1 MEMEKPLQI
10 GKEFGLEGEKLLEFV
25 EKQQQLE
32 EEREEKRRQLEEE
45 KEERRRILEE
55 DRRKEEEEK
64 EQRRRKE
71 DEERENR
78 RQERELRKLEMEAE
92 LLRQKEAIEAAKREH
107 ELELAR
113 LAQGRNVAER
123 AELREDRAKAPK
135 LPSFVDGKDDLD
147 AYLQRFE
154 RFATTA
160 KWEKTGWASKLS
172 ALLSG
177 RALEVYS
184 RLSKEAAQDYDRV
197 KLALMKRYDLTEDGY
212 RRKFRA
218 SKPEVDESPEQF
230 IVRLDRY
237 LLRWLELSN
246 TERSFEGLKDLIVK
260 EQFIDSCPKELAIH
274 LRERAP
280 ESLVQIAKIA
290 DQYLEAHG
298 KHLFSPASRKPVVLP
313 QKEETRNQQSDSTM
327 VVCFK
332 CNARG
337 HRAVNCPSL
346 IKKCFMCG
354 KQGHE
359 ARNCRSGKQRSGGQ
373 NRNGLPLQRGQ
384 VSAGCLVKPP
394 EVKPTEEEVRACIK
408 DDKLLL
414 ASGKKIPIVSNA
426 CLEPLSGDRL
436 KMPVVKGRVGEK
448 TVDVLRDTGCSG
460 IVVKKNLVSEDQFT
474 GDFNVM
480 LLIDNTARKV
490 AIARIT
496 VDTPYLKGQV
506 EAQCLPDAIYDLII
520 GNVPGAR
527 PADEPDPTWQ
537 EACAVTTR
545 SQAKKDGVVS
555 PLKVPS
561 YQESPIVDKQ
571 NLKQMQ
577 SEDESLRKYWDRDEA
592 TTEGAVAVLKADNR
606 FEEDT
611 HCEVKG
617 CEVKD
622 AEDDDNVDFLE
633 IGCYD
638 AKESVADVATGSNLT
653 DEQRSEFMD
662 LANQFS
668 SLFTEAPG
676 TTDLAQHHIKL
687 TSDEPVRSRP
697 YPVPYSMRES
707 LKKDIADMIKM
718 RVIRESDSP
727 YASPVVV
734 VKKKDNTNRVCV
746 DYRKLNKLTV
756 IDPEP
761 MPTAEHLFQK
771 LSGDKFFTKINLS
784 KGYWQITIP
793 EEDIPKTAFVTPDG
807 SYEFLKMP
815 FGMINSAATLKRAM
829 RKLIADLDNVDFYWD
844 DILVHTRTWEE
855 HIKALRELFARLL
868 RAGMTIRPTKCIF
881 GASCVD
887 FLGHRLEQ
895 GVLGLHEENVE
906 KIKNAPWPGTKK
918 QVRSFVGLAGYYR
931 DFIPNFAAIAAPLS
945 DLTRKGQPSRVE
957 WGQAQEK
964 AYQTIK
970 SHLTNEPILRLPDP
984 KKTYY
989 LQTDASNTGI
999 GAVLMQKHDE
1009 KLFPV
1014 CYASKKLSSTERNY
1028 STIEKECLAVVWGI
1042 KRFHLYLYGVPFV
1055 LQTDHEPLK
1064 YMNSAKFA
1072 NGRLMRWAMFL
1083 QSYTFRVEAIK
1094 GSENVGADYLSRA
1107 EE

>member
-1 MEMEKPLQI
+1 MEMEKLLQI
-10 GKEFGLEGEKLLEFV
+10 GEKFGLEGEKLLEFV
-25 EKQQQLE
+25 EKQQKLEEDRRREEEERKREEEEKEEKRRQLE
-32 EEREEKRRQLEEE
+32 EEREEKRRQLEEEKEEKRRQLEEE

-64 EQRRRKE
+64 EERRRRE

-92 LLRQKEAIEAAKREH
+92 LLKQKEAIEAAKREH

-113 LAQGRNVAER
+113 LGQGRDVAER

-160 KWEKTGWASKLS
+160 KWEKIGWASKLS

-184 RLSKEAAQDYDRV
+184 RLSEEAAQDYDRV

-298 KHLFSPASRKPVVLP
+298 KHLFSPASRKPVVPP
-313 QKEETRNQQSDSTM
+313 QKEDTKNQQNDSTI

-332 CNARG
+332 CNARV
-337 HRAVNCPSL
+337 HKAVNCPSRV
-346 IKKCFMCG
+346 KRCFMCG

-359 ARNCRSGKQRSGGQ
+359 ARNCRSGKQRSEGQ

-394 EVKPTEEEVRACIK
+394 EVKPTEEEIRACIK

-460 IVVKKNLVSEDQFT
+460 TVVKKNLVSEDQFT

-490 AIARIT
+490 PIARIT

-592 TTEGAVAVLKADNR
+592 TTEGAVAVVKVDDHS
-606 FEEDT
+606 EEDT
-611 HCEVKG
+611 HCEVKE

-622 AEDDDNVDFLE
+622 VEDDDNVDFLE
-633 IGCYD
+633 IGRYD
-638 AKESVADVATGSNLT
+638 AKESVADVASGSNLT

-771 LSGDKFFTKINLS
+771 LSGDKFFTKIDLS

-829 RKLIADLDNVDFYWD
+829 
-844 DILVHTRTWEE
+844 
-855 HIKALRELFARLL
+855 
-868 RAGMTIRPTKCIF
+868 
-881 GASCVD
+881 
-887 FLGHRLEQ
+887 
-895 GVLGLHEENVE
+895 
-906 KIKNAPWPGTKK
+906 KK
-918 QVRSFVGLAGYYR
+918 
-931 DFIPNFAAIAAPLS
+931 
-945 DLTRKGQPSRVE
+945 
-957 WGQAQEK
+957 
-964 AYQTIK
+964 
-970 SHLTNEPILRLPDP
+970 
-984 KKTYY
+984 
-989 LQTDASNTGI
+989 
-999 GAVLMQKHDE
+999 
-1009 KLFPV
+1009 
-1014 CYASKKLSSTERNY
+1014 
-1028 STIEKECLAVVWGI
+1028 
-1042 KRFHLYLYGVPFV
+1042 
-1055 LQTDHEPLK
+1055 
-1064 YMNSAKFA
+1064 
-1072 NGRLMRWAMFL
+1072 
-1083 QSYTFRVEAIK
+1083 
-1094 GSENVGADYLSRA
+1094 
-1107 EE
+1107 

>member
-1 MEMEKPLQI
+1 MEMEKLLQI
-10 GKEFGLEGEKLLEFV
+10 GEKFGLEGEKLLEFV
-25 EKQQQLE
+25 EKQQKLEEQRRREEEEKEEKRIQLEEEKEEKRRQLE
-32 EEREEKRRQLEEE
+32 EERRREEEEKEEKRRQLEEE

-55 DRRKEEEEK
+55 DRRKE
-64 EQRRRKE
+64 

-78 RQERELRKLEMEAE
+78 RQERELRKLEMEAD

-160 KWEKTGWASKLS
+160 KWEKIGWASKLS

-184 RLSKEAAQDYDRV
+184 RLSEEAAQDYDRV

-246 TERSFEGLKDLIVK
+246 TDRSFEGLKDLIVK

-280 ESLVQIAKIA
+280 ETLVQIAKIA

-298 KHLFSPASRKPVVLP
+298 KHLFSPASRKPVVPP
-313 QKEETRNQQSDSTM
+313 QKEETRNQQNDSTT

-359 ARNCRSGKQRSGGQ
+359 ARNCRSGNQRSGGQ

-384 VSAGCLVKPP
+384 VSAGCLVQPP
-394 EVKPTEEEVRACIK
+394 EIKPTEEEVRACIK

-460 IVVKKNLVSEDQFT
+460 IVVKKNLVSDDQFT

-490 AIARIT
+490 PIARIT

-561 YQESPIVDKQ
+561 YQESSIVDKQ

-577 SEDESLRKYWDRDEA
+577 SEDESLQKYWDRDEA
-592 TTEGAVAVLKADNR
+592 TTEGAVAVVKAEDH

-611 HCEVKG
+611 HCEVKE

-622 AEDDDNVDFLE
+622 VEDDDNVDFLE
-633 IGCYD
+633 IGRYD

-653 DEQRSEFMD
+653 DEQRSEFMG
-662 LANQFS
+662 LANQFA

-687 TSDEPVRSRP
+687 TPDEPVRSRP

-771 LSGDKFFTKINLS
+771 LSGDKFFTKIDLS

-793 EEDIPKTAFVTPDG
+793 EEDILKTAFVTPDG

-829 RKLIADLDNVDFYWD
+829 KKLIADLDNVDFYWD

-855 HIKALRELFARLL
+855 HIKALQELFAR
-868 RAGMTIRPTKCIF
+868 
-881 GASCVD
+881 
-887 FLGHRLEQ
+887 
-895 GVLGLHEENVE
+895 
-906 KIKNAPWPGTKK
+906 
-918 QVRSFVGLAGYYR
+918 
-931 DFIPNFAAIAAPLS
+931 
-945 DLTRKGQPSRVE
+945 
-957 WGQAQEK
+957 
-964 AYQTIK
+964 
-970 SHLTNEPILRLPDP
+970 
-984 KKTYY
+984 
-989 LQTDASNTGI
+989 
-999 GAVLMQKHDE
+999 LMQKHDE

-1014 CYASKKLSSTERNY
+1014 CYASKKLSSAERNY

-1107 EE
+1107 DE